1 MSTGAAKAPPEKTPL
16 AANVEPAAA
25 MLRKSRLDDVVMVRS
40 PAFFAPVLRPTAEH
54 EVIAILEQGPAG
66 ARPIKLPSPRS
77 FHRMAA

>member
-40 PAFFAPVLRPTAEH
+40 PML
-54 EVIAILEQGPAG
+54 
-66 ARPIKLPSPRS
+66 S
-77 FHRMAA
+77 